1 MLSQYCEAYRNF
13 QLQYVWVII
22 FPILL
27 IIGIFITAI
36 CVPLARRPPLDIVML
51 LVFIVSFSYL
61 ISMSCSAVVD
71 IVDGP
76 VVPIAVLATVGI
88 TLVLTIYAV
97 LCKGNYNVMIGILI
111 VCAMTAFVVGITAIF
126 TRIPALTYVYCSLG
140 IAIFGIYLVVM
151 TKLVIGGSYA

>member
-1 MLSQYCEAYRNF
+1 MQN
-13 QLQYVWVII
+13 VWVIV

-27 IIGIFITAI
+27 IIGVFITAI
-36 CVPLARRPPLDIVML
+36 FVPQVRRAPLDMVML

-71 IVDGP
+71 IVEGP

-97 LCKGNYNVMIGILI
+97 VCKGNYSVMIGIAI
-111 VCAMTAFVVGITAIF
+111 VCGMTALVIGITAIF
-126 TRIPALTYVYCSLG
+126 TRIPALTYVYCSLC
-140 IAIFGIYLVVM
+140 ISIFGIYLVIM
-151 TKLVIGGSYA
+151 TKLIIGGSYA